1 MLQVFTAD
9 ARRLD
14 AALAGLKETVG
25 SVTPP
30 EPMASPV
37 SYRNAATI

>member
-14 AALAGLKETVG
+14 AALAGLKETLR
-25 SVTPP
+25 P